1 MPRKARVVSK
11 SKIYHVIL
19 RGVNQQIIF
28 EDEEDFQ
35 YFVTI
40 LSKCKEICEYKI
52 FVYCLMN
59 NHIHLL
65 MEEGEE
71 PLTTIFKRICDR
83 YVYWYNHKYDRI
95 GHLFQARFRSE
106 PVETE
111 RYFLTVVRYIFQN
124 PVKAGIVSAVNQYR
138 WCNYQAYVGVKDFTD
153 TEKVMNYF
161 EGRDEFVSF
170 LNVDSDDN
178 CMDISSV
185 RYSFVTDEKGKEL
198 VEKISGCKNVAEFQ
212 KLDKKQRN
220 LYIQELKKEG
230 LSVRQISRLTGVSK
244 SIVGQGSVP
253 CPGRII

>member
-1 MPRKARVVSK
+1 
-11 SKIYHVIL
+11 
-19 RGVNQQIIF
+19 
-28 EDEEDFQ
+28 
-35 YFVTI
+35 
-40 LSKCKEICEYKI
+40 
-52 FVYCLMN
+52 
-59 NHIHLL
+59 
-65 MEEGEE
+65 
-71 PLTTIFKRICDR
+71 
-83 YVYWYNHKYDRI
+83 
-95 GHLFQARFRSE
+95 
-106 PVETE
+106 
-111 RYFLTVVRYIFQN
+111 
-124 PVKAGIVSAVNQYR
+124 
-138 WCNYQAYVGVKDFTD
+138 
-153 TEKVMNYF
+153 MNYF

-170 LNVDSDDN
+170 LNVDSDDK